1 MAYKLNPFT
10 TNFDYYE
17 SGDTIGRLSDVE
29 FPTPPANND
38 LLTYN
43 SVTGK
48 WENKTAPTNDLEGLS
63 DVEFPTPPVNDD
75 LLTYNSITG
84 KWENKPVPLDEL
96 QLALK
101 SQIFG

>member
-10 TNFDYYE
+10 ANFDYYE
-17 SGDTIGRLSDVE
+17 SGDTIGKLSDVE
-29 FPTPPANND
+29 FPTPPVTND
-38 LLTYN
+38 ALVYN

-48 WENKTAPTNDLEGLS
+48 WENKP
-63 DVEFPTPPVNDD
+63 
-75 LLTYNSITG
+75 I
-84 KWENKPVPLDEL
+84 DEL